1 MISLSCYIFCLRH
14 MMSLSL
20 RGSLSKLP
28 LAGAKGISVILPAL
42 LNALPA
48 TLSCTCRIDL
58 LENPEAGAKCPDWL
72 EKKCGVG
79 VSMRRGLGRVS
90 MSLRQ
95 TAVRVLCL
103 RLLWPAQTGCEL
115 TVVHLRQS
123 TGFTRSAFF
132 LFTEGGEKGRKPGEE
147 TSPWLRRQT
156 TSRAKFCSGVASAKG
171 RLVQKS
177 VSYPLFSMALH
188 PALSLSTTGN
198 CRHTF
203 ILNRSIMMFN
213 TAVAGSA

>member
-1 MISLSCYIFCLRH
+1 MQNRSFRKPWSW
-14 MMSLSL
+14 
-20 RGSLSKLP
+20 
-28 LAGAKGISVILPAL
+28 
-42 LNALPA
+42 
-48 TLSCTCRIDL
+48 
-58 LENPEAGAKCPDWL
+58 AKCPDWL

-90 MSLRQ
+90 MSLRR

-103 RLLWPAQTGCEL
+103 RLLWPAQTGLVNC
-115 TVVHLRQS
+115 S
-123 TGFTRSAFF
+123 PFTSVNRIHAVCLF
-132 LFTEGGEKGRKPGEE
+132 LFTKGGEKGRKPGEE

-156 TSRAKFCSGVASAKG
+156 TSRVKFCYGVASAN
-171 RLVQKS
+171 RRQKS

-203 ILNRSIMMFN
+203 ILNRSIMMFD
-213 TAVAGSA
+213 TAVPGSA

>member
-1 MISLSCYIFCLRH
+1 MQNRSFRKPWSW
-14 MMSLSL
+14 
-20 RGSLSKLP
+20 
-28 LAGAKGISVILPAL
+28 
-42 LNALPA
+42 
-48 TLSCTCRIDL
+48 
-58 LENPEAGAKCPDWL
+58 AKCPDWL

-90 MSLRQ
+90 MSLRR

-103 RLLWPAQTGCEL
+103 RLLWPAQTGCES
-115 TVVHLRQS
+115 TAVHLRQS

-132 LFTEGGEKGRKPGEE
+132 YSQREGRKGESLGRKPRLG
-147 TSPWLRRQT
+147 WGDRRPPELSFAMGLHQPT
-156 TSRAKFCSGVASAKG
+156 GDSSK
-171 RLVQKS
+171 KS

-203 ILNRSIMMFN
+203 ILNRSIMMFD
-213 TAVAGSA
+213 TAVPGSA